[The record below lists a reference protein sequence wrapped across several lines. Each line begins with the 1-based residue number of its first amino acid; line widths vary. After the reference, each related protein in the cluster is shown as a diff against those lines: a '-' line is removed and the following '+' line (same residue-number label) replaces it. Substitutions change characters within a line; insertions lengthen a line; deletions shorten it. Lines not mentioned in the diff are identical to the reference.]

1 MFKPKEDNYGQI
13 HNQMDREIDGWK
25 QIQMKREKENK
36 KARKRERE
44 GQRQGK
50 KQIEMRLY
58 ERKANCTDYNELQ
71 TEK

>member
-1 MFKPKEDNYGQI
+1 M
-13 HNQMDREIDGWK
+13 EIDTNEE
-25 QIQMKREKENK
+25 REREQKSQRE
-36 KARKRERE
+36 RERE

-58 ERKANCTDYNELQ
+58 ERKANCTDYNKLQ

>member
-1 MFKPKEDNYGQI
+1 M
-13 HNQMDREIDGWK
+13 EIDTNEE
-25 QIQMKREKENK
+25 REREQKSQKE
-36 KARKRERE
+36 RERERE

-71 TEK
+71 TEKKIRDSIFT